1 MEAIE
6 VVVIRDGEQ
15 FIASDDVY
23 LRYGVGQT
31 ADEAKK
37 DYALSLLD
45 YYKDLTEF
53 DGRLSLQLQDDLGRL
68 RMLKRIEWQTT

>member
-6 VVVIRDGEQ
+6 VVIIQDGEQ
-15 FIASDDVY
+15 FVASDDVY

-31 ADEAKK
+31 ADEAKR
-37 DYALSLLD
+37 DYVLSLLD

-53 DGRLSLQLQDDLGRL
+53 DGRLSLQLQDDLDRL
-68 RMLKRIEWQTT
+68 RASRRIEWQTT